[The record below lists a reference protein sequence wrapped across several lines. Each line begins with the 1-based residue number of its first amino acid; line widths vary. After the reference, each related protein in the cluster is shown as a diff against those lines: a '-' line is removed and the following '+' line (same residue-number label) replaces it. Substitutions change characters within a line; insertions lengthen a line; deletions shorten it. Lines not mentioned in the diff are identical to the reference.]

1 MTRPEIRLIWH
12 TYCSTVCDLAVVADD
27 MAVHAWFR
35 IVIVM
40 LVCTS
45 ERISSRVILAPETHP
60 DHLTDH
66 SLTDTKDPPAGKHD
80 IVGHSLGDNFD
91 SSNDAD
97 YSPYVYEGHD
107 KTDDSEH
114 APDEGLDGNT
124 GDSWDGSNGDS
135 SDGSNG
141 DSSDGSNGDSSDGS
155 NGDSSHGS
163 NGDSSDGS
171 NGDSSDGSN
180 GDSSGGSNGDSSD
193 GSNGDSSDSSNGDS
207 SDGSNGDSS
216 DGSNGDS
223 SDSTNGDSSDGS
235 NGDSSDG
242 FSDSHGPS
250 LMKNVVEFR
259 IEIAPPT
266 FARCT
271 GKNKER
277 HVTTGH
283 AWSPSTRFDDLITRL
298 AWSVQY
304 SSDSLCRA
312 DIYTYCIR
320 MLKFFAISV
329 SLVRF
334 YSAPQCSHC
343 KRCTSYGNSVCLSVR
358 PSVCHKPVLCQN
370 DGT

>member
-1 MTRPEIRLIWH
+1 M
-12 TYCSTVCDLAVVADD
+12 CDLAVVADD

-35 IVIVM
+35 VVIVT

-45 ERISSRVILAPETHP
+45 EIISSRVILAPETHP
-60 DHLTDH
+60 DHPID
-66 SLTDTKDPPAGKHD
+66 LTDTKDPPAGKHD

-107 KTDDSEH
+107 KPDDSEH

-124 GDSWDGSNGDS
+124 GDAGDGWDGSNGDS

-155 NGDSSHGS
+155 NGDSSDGSNGDSSDGSNGGSSGGS

-180 GDSSGGSNGDSSD
+180 GDSSHGSNGDSSG
-193 GSNGDSSDSSNGDS
+193 GSNGG
-207 SDGSNGDSS
+207 
-216 DGSNGDS
+216 S
-223 SDSTNGDSSDGS
+223 SDSTNGDSSDSS

-277 HVTTGH
+277 HVTT
-283 AWSPSTRFDDLITRL
+283 
-298 AWSVQY
+298 Q
-304 SSDSLCRA
+304 
-312 DIYTYCIR
+312 
-320 MLKFFAISV
+320 
-329 SLVRF
+329 VRR
-334 YSAPQCSHC
+334 SRDNRSRVVAVNQ
-343 KRCTSYGNSVCLSVR
+343 V
-358 PSVCHKPVLCQN
+358 
-370 DGT
+370 